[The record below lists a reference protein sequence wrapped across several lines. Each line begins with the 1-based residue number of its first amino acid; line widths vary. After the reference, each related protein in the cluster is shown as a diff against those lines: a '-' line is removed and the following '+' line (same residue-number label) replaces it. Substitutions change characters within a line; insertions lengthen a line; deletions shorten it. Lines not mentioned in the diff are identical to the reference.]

1 MAEQNDQSVK
11 KLSDVSSKLSTLNAT
26 TTAKL
31 NNMESLTEILIEQN
45 RSGLRASADV
55 ARREEE
61 TRKEASRAIKGKT
74 AQDVNVLNWRPQE
87 EKGGMLSGLM
97 DLLKMKFMMGGFSI
111 GDLFKKG
118 GIKKL
123 ITTLGA
129 TLFKPIK
136 SMLKFVKGAGKF
148 LGKIFLPVTILLGLW
163 KAVSGFMKGFASTEG
178 NMFQKIMG
186 GIGGAIKGLLDFFIF
201 SIAEMVQDVIVWVGE
216 FFGFDMSA
224 VSDFDL
230 VGKVKSA
237 VFGAIDF
244 VTELFTFKDTS
255 LSGLFTSFLDIVML
269 PLNLAV
275 NFVQDLFGW
284 GDPNESFKV
293 STFVMETWEKVKT
306 WFTGLWNWASEGIA
320 SGWTNL
326 TDYVSGIWT
335 SVKAWITGI
344 FSWGKAAGA
353 TDEGGWSLMTF
364 IYGPE
369 GVVTKI
375 KAWVGNLLSF
385 KGVDGKDIGI
395 VDKVIEMFKTMIEN
409 IVSSVKGVLSSVGGE
424 ATEARKYWDITD
436 TGSKDVDTEALKK
449 NVAGMGK
456 EDLEK
461 LRASF
466 VKQAEDKSIFT
477 GGLDNTKEVMN
488 IIAARSAQ
496 FKEGGLVRGTG
507 MAVLH
512 GTPAAPEMVLDNQ
525 ATSLFMQ
532 AAQSLSQLQTQNDAV
547 KRTQSGSN
555 APIIVNQNNTN
566 NASSQGFYIPPPPVI
581 VQNQNSLPF

>member
-55 ARREEE
+55 ARSEEE
-61 TRKEASRAIKGKT
+61 TRKEASRARKGKT

-364 IYGPE
+364 MYGPD
-369 GVVTKI
+369 GIVTKI
-375 KAWVGNLLSF
+375 KAWIGNFLSF

-466 VKQAEDKSIFT
+466 VKQAEDKSTFT

-566 NASSQGFYIPPPPVI
+566 NASSQGIYIPPPPVI

>member
-1 MAEQNDQSVK
+1 
-11 KLSDVSSKLSTLNAT
+11 
-26 TTAKL
+26 
-31 NNMESLTEILIEQN
+31 
-45 RSGLRASADV
+45 
-55 ARREEE
+55 
-61 TRKEASRAIKGKT
+61 
-74 AQDVNVLNWRPQE
+74 
-87 EKGGMLSGLM
+87 
-97 DLLKMKFMMGGFSI
+97 
-111 GDLFKKG
+111 
-118 GIKKL
+118 
-123 ITTLGA
+123 
-129 TLFKPIK
+129 
-136 SMLKFVKGAGKF
+136 
-148 LGKIFLPVTILLGLW
+148 
-163 KAVSGFMKGFASTEG
+163 
-178 NMFQKIMG
+178 MFQKIMG

-369 GVVTKI
+369 GIVTKI